1 MKVYK
6 NIFAIMMVMGLSV
19 FALTGCSLSKNNSS
33 GEVPDMVIEKFSEL
47 TQIPRPSR
55 HEEQVSDYLKSWAE
69 KQGFQVVQD
78 DSRNLII
85 DVPAMEGMEDKP
97 FVALQGHMD
106 MVFAQQ
112 NGLDLDPCS
121 TAIQMKNDGK
131 NLTSDGRTS
140 LGADNGIG
148 IAIMEC
154 VAEGKM
160 AHGPLRLIMTTNE
173 EEGSIGV
180 ANLDPNSVRDVEYLI
195 NLDNEMEGQ
204 MVISSASA
212 IIFEYSRALTPDT
225 PRGDMDITLS
235 FDKLTGGHSGLDID
249 KGKMNGIMAMGE
261 VLHNLKKNQ
270 ISFELKSISGGAAPN
285 AIPVNAR
292 AVLCIAEDDYQKCY
306 DCCNETVNDLK
317 TGYSKTE
324 PDMVFEITETEETE
338 KSEQVLSKADT
349 DLILAY
355 MDQQFDGVY
364 TMSQIIE
371 GLVESSSNLGVIT
384 VEPTGF
390 SAKGMLRSSN
400 AALEKELIEK
410 NRALADTFQF
420 EYTTNAGTAPWP
432 VKEENRLQKIAEEAY
447 RDIFSKDLGVIAVHA
462 GLECGAFAR
471 YNSEMDIISIGPNI
485 TSPHTIQEVAEIES
499 INKLWKFLEGI
510 LARV

>member
-78 DSRNLII
+78 ENCNLII
-85 DVPAMEGMEDKP
+85 DVPAVKGMEDKP

-112 NGLDLDPCS
+112 NGLDLDPYS
-121 TAIQMKNDGK
+121 TVIQMKNDGK

-140 LGADNGIG
+140 LGADDGIG

-160 AHGPLRLIMTTNE
+160 AHGPLRLIITTNE
-173 EEGSIGV
+173 EEGSVGV
-180 ANLDPNSVRDVEYLI
+180 ANLDPDSVRDVEYLI

-212 IIFEYSRALTPDT
+212 ITFEYSRALTPDT
-225 PRGDMDITLS
+225 PRGDMGITLS
-235 FDKLTGGHSGLDID
+235 FDKLTGGHSGLNID

-261 VLHNLKKNQ
+261 VLRNLKKNQ
-270 ISFELKSISGGAAPN
+270 ISFELTSISGGDAPN
-285 AIPVNAR
+285 AIPVSAK
-292 AVLCIAEDDYQKCY
+292 AVLCIAKDDYQKCY

-317 TGYSKTE
+317 TRYSETE
-324 PDMVFEITETEETE
+324 PDMVFEIAETE
-338 KSEQVLSKADT
+338 KSEQVLSRDDT
-349 DLILAY
+349 DLILEY

-364 TMSQIIE
+364 TMSEIIE

-390 SAKGMLRSSN
+390 FATGMLRSSN
-400 AALEKELIEK
+400 AALEKELIEMD
-410 NRALADTFQF
+410 RALADTFQF
-420 EYTTNAGTAPWP
+420 ECTTNAGTAPWP
-432 VKEENRLQKIAEEAY
+432 VKENNRLQKIAEEAY

-471 YNSEMDIISIGPNI
+471 YNPEMDIISIGPNI
-485 TSPHTIQEVAEIES
+485 TAPHTVQEVAEIES
-499 INKLWKFLEGI
+499 IDKLWKFLEGI